1 MSRPSGDDSWVDA
14 YEESLDQ
21 QETGHKP
28 RTKRRPRHE
37 DAAPA
42 LVVGV
47 DRGRYRLV
55 LDTGTALTANRAR
68 ELRRDAIVV
77 GDRVDVVGDLTGAD
91 GTLGRVVR
99 IHPRT
104 NVLRRSA
111 DDSDQFERVI
121 VANADQLLMVVATQ
135 DPEPR
140 PRLIDRYLVA
150 AIDAGIAPILCV
162 TKTDLGSADELTD
175 YARVANIDAVCLR
188 SDGESDDLERLVDLL
203 TDKTTVAVGHS
214 GVGKSTLVN
223 RLVPGALREVGV
235 VNVHTGRGRHT
246 SSSSRALPLAAGG
259 WIIDTPG
266 VRSFGLGHVAPE
278 AIDRGFSDL
287 QDYLEACPRGC
298 QHQAADVDCALR
310 AATDSVDP
318 LTAARIDSLIRLR
331 GLAGAGSG

>member
-1 MSRPSGDDSWVDA
+1 MSRPSGDDTWVDA

-28 RTKRRPRHE
+28 RTKRRPRHD

-42 LVVGV
+42 LVMGV

-55 LDTGTALTANRAR
+55 LDTGTTLTANRAK
-68 ELRRDAIVV
+68 ELRREAIVV
-77 GDRVDVVGDLTGAD
+77 GDRVDVVGDLSGD
-91 GTLGRVVR
+91 EGSLGRVVR
-99 IHPRT
+99 IHPRK

-140 PRLIDRYLVA
+140 SRLIDRYLVA
-150 AIDAGIAPILCV
+150 AIDAGITPILCV
-162 TKTDLGSADELTD
+162 TKTDLAPADELVD
-175 YARVANIDAVCLR
+175 YARVANIDVVSLR
-188 SDGESDDLERLVDLL
+188 SDGEADDLQSLVELL
-203 TDKTTVAVGHS
+203 AEKTTVAVGHS

-223 RLVPGALREVGV
+223 RIVPGALRDVGV

-246 SSSSRALPLAAGG
+246 SSSSRALALEGGG

-266 VRSFGLGHVAPE
+266 VRSFGLGHVSPE

-287 QDYLEACPRGC
+287 QDYLGRCPRGC
-298 QHQAADVDCALR
+298 QHQEADVDCALH

-331 GLAGAGSG
+331 GLAGAGSS